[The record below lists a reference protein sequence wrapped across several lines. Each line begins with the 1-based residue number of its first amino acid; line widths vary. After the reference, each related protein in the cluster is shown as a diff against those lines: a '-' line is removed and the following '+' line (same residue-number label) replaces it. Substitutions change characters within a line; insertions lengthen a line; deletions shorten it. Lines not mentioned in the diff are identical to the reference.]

1 MKYTILTDELVIRY
15 LEAFKKF
22 YEETEGKP
30 IPDTYLDNY
39 IRFVFNT
46 YKNPDYLY
54 LLAVEGKKIRGF
66 LTATPL
72 FTLEGE
78 KVGIVNH
85 IYVVLQYRYNNIGKQ
100 LIEIALSWAKEKG
113 FNNLLVY
120 DKYDKKI
127 WFRKQKSLKLKP
139 QFIVLVRN
147 LQEE

>member
-54 LLAVEGKKIRGF
+54 LLAVEGKRIRGF
-66 LTATPL
+66 LTIIPI
-72 FTLEGE
+72 FTIEGE
-78 KVGIVNH
+78 KNGIVSH
-85 IYVVLQYRYNNIGKQ
+85 IYVFPQYRYNNIGKQ
-100 LIEIALSWAKEKG
+100 LIKIADIWCRDKKINKALI
-113 FNNLLVY
+113 Y

-127 WFRKQKSLKLKP
+127 WFRKRKSLKFGPK
-139 QFIVLVRN
+139 FIVLERN
-147 LQEE
+147 LMEV